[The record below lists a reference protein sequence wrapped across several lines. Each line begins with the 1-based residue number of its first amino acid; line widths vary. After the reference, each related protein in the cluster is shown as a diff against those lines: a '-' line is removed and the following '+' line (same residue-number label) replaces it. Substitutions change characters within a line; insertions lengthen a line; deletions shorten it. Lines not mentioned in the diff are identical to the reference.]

1 MDVIEAMEAR
11 QSTRAFM
18 SKQVERADIEQLLNS
33 AARAPSG
40 VNSQPWQVAV
50 TMGATKQRISD
61 ALLAARTAG
70 SEPNPDYAYYPE
82 VWEEPYRT
90 RRVVCGKALYTA
102 LEISKEDKTRQL
114 QAWENNYHFFGAP
127 VGLFFFINRDLNK
140 GSWLDMGM
148 FIQNVMLAAI
158 GHGLATCPQAS
169 LAEYPQIVRDILG
182 KDEQYL
188 LICGMA
194 LGYADL
200 SQPVNQYRL
209 DREPQENFTSWFE

>member
-11 QSTRAFM
+11 HSTRAFT
-18 SKQVERADIEQLLNS
+18 SREVEKSDIEQILNS

-40 VNSQPWQVAV
+40 VNTQPWQVAV
-50 TMGATKQRISD
+50 VRGQTKQAITD
-61 ALLAARTAG
+61 TLLEARRAE
-70 SEPNPDYAYYPE
+70 SEPSPDYAYYPD
-82 VWEEPYRT
+82 VWKEPYRM
-90 RRVVCGKALYTA
+90 RRIVCGKALYTA
-102 LEISKEDKTRQL
+102 LGIAREDKTRQQ

-127 VGLFFFINRDLNK
+127 VGLLFFIDRDLNK

-148 FIQNVMLAAI
+148 FIENVMLAAI

-169 LAEYPQIVRDILG
+169 VADYPQLIRDIL
-182 KDEQYL
+182 DMDQQYS

-200 SQPVNQYRL
+200 DHPVNQYRL
-209 DREPQENFTSWFE
+209 EREDQGNFTRWFD